1 MLKRFFKI
9 GIFILIA
16 LQCLVPVAADEI
28 GVLKYKASYNGV
40 FSLFKN
46 LDIAEVRYSVE
57 NLPAANSSETIK
69 QVRLEVSSENF
80 ATVERLYPFRYLF
93 KSFYQPANS
102 ATLFFEHLKTTKKS
116 RKKQHRIGLL
126 GHAERKIQLF
136 QSSQFKELITADN
149 VLQLSRLNF
158 DSLAARFDLKVKDQP
173 ILKNSVMPID
183 RMTMLELI
191 SEQVKQQQSQ
201 KTYLVTNAKK
211 LFNYRVSLQKQED
224 YKLGD
229 KLLSSQKVK
238 IEAFD
243 LEPAAEVQFAEN
255 DYDLISQAQAQPAAA
270 DNHPGYAHAPVYA
283 WFSLSEKPVALKFV
297 NQHSVG
303 DFIIEMV
310 PDAGA

>member
-1 MLKRFFKI
+1 M
-9 GIFILIA
+9 IFILIA
-16 LQCLVPVAADEI
+16 LQVLVPVAADEI

-57 NLPAANSSETIK
+57 NLPAANSSEVIT

-116 RKKQHRIGLL
+116 RKQKHRIGLL

-136 QSSQFKELITADN
+136 QSSQFEELITADN
-149 VLQLSRLNF
+149 LQQLSRLDF
-158 DSLAARFDLKVKDQP
+158 DSLAARFDLKVKEQP
-173 ILKNSVMPID
+173 ILKVSVMPID

-243 LEPAAEVQFAEN
+243 LEPAPEVQFAEN

-270 DNHPGYAHAPVYA
+270 DNEPGYAHAPVYA
-283 WFSLSEKPVALKFV
+283 WFTLTEKPVALKFV

-310 PDAGA
+310 PDA